1 MAASGW
7 ASWILVVGLSSVLN
21 GASHGAAS
29 SVQRSPTER
38 RMAAERAA
46 ARAAALAAAAGVGAA
61 SGFGQQE
68 MPSHCSAD
76 GGAEVAQ
83 LRARL
88 AERDSEVASLK
99 KRLDHALLGR
109 MEPTRVSVQGR
120 ELPLARQPSF
130 EELHQALFGRA
141 WDPKA
146 NLWTE
151 FPNHYEK
158 EPNFNYTHSPFWE
171 DYKVGQFWDEIAKM
185 LNPNGEWQPRF
196 IVEVGTF
203 FGMSAIRWAQ
213 ELDHRNL
220 TKVPILCVD
229 PFTGDLN
236 MWLNKEKPVW
246 KLLDV
251 QHARPLLFEQFMANV
266 KFMLDVGKVSA
277 THIIPFQNTAVV
289 AARWLHLQ
297 GFHPDMVFLDSAH
310 EVDET
315 YLELALFY
323 NLLAEG
329 GVLFGDDYQW
339 PSVRRDVDSY
349 VAYHNLKL
357 FKDQQQR
364 LWAIVKKVPEQVP

>member
-1 MAASGW
+1 LAVWIVVAALFSTLHS
-7 ASWILVVGLSSVLN
+7 AKHDESPSL
-21 GASHGAAS
+21 
-29 SVQRSPTER
+29 QRSPAER
-38 RMAAERAA
+38 RVAAER
-46 ARAAALAAAAGVGAA
+46 AAAAGVGAVSA
-61 SGFGQQE
+61 FSRQE
-68 MPSHCSAD
+68 ETPSAD
-76 GGAEVAQ
+76 GGAEIAK

-88 AERDSEVASLK
+88 AERDSEVADLR

-120 ELPLARQPSF
+120 DLPAARQPTF
-130 EELHQALFGRA
+130 QELHQALYGRA
-141 WDPKA
+141 WDSKA

-171 DYKVGQFWDEIAKM
+171 DYKVGQFLDEIAKV
-185 LNPNGEWQPRF
+185 LKPDGVWQPRF
-196 IVEVGTF
+196 VVEVGTF

-213 ELDHRNL
+213 ELDRRNL
-220 TKVPILCVD
+220 TEVPILCVD

-251 QHARPLLFEQFMANV
+251 QHARPLLFEQFMVNV
-266 KFMLDVGKVSA
+266 KWMVETGQVSA

-297 GFHPDMVFLDSAH
+297 GFHPDLVFLDSAH

-315 YLELALFY
+315 YLELALFHR
-323 NLLAEG
+323 LLADG

-357 FKDQQQR
+357 FKDQQER
-364 LWAIVKKVPEQVP
+364 LWAITKKGP